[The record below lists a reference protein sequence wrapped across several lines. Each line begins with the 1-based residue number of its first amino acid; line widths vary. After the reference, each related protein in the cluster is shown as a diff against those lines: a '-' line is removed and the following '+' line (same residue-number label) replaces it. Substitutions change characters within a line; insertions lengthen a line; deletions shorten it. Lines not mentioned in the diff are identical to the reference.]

1 MYVVTAEFD
10 ALQPGLDARTER
22 VIDDELLTRHVGGSG
37 LFSTPS
43 MIMLMEQTAQAA
55 VEPLLPDG
63 NTTVGYEVCVRHLAP
78 ASAGEAIVVTARL
91 TEVTGSR
98 LLYQVECSKDAGDT
112 LVGTGTH
119 RRAIIPR
126 LA

>member
-1 MYVVTAEFD
+1 MYVVTADFD

-55 VEPLLPDG
+55 VEPLLPHE

-78 ASAGEAIVVTARL
+78 AKAGEAIVVTARL
-91 TEVTGSR
+91 TEVTGNR

>member
-1 MYVVTAEFD
+1 MYVVTADFD

-22 VIDDELLTRHVGGSG
+22 VIDDELLTRHVGGGG

-55 VEPLLPDG
+55 VEPLLPDA

-78 ASAGEAIVVTARL
+78 AKAGETIVVTARL
-91 TEVTGSR
+91 TEVSGTR

>member
-1 MYVVTAEFD
+1 
-10 ALQPGLDARTER
+10 
-22 VIDDELLTRHVGGSG
+22 
-37 LFSTPS
+37 
-43 MIMLMEQTAQAA
+43 
-55 VEPLLPDG
+55 
-63 NTTVGYEVCVRHLAP
+63 
-78 ASAGEAIVVTARL
+78 
-91 TEVTGSR
+91 